1 MRSRDP
7 KIIYLEATL
16 KRILDKLQQ
25 LTRRHKM
32 LHQENE
38 RLQRTVRETEEKFK
52 LAQEQIQHLRTQLD
66 VVKLNA
72 GELSTA
78 DKKEI
83 EKKLNGYLKE
93 IDRCIAL
100 LSE

>member
-1 MRSRDP
+1 MIS
-7 KIIYLEATL
+7 LETTL

-25 LTRRHKM
+25 LMRRFKA
-32 LHQENE
+32 LQQENE
-38 RLQRTVRETEEKFK
+38 RLRRTVGEAELK
-52 LAQEQIQHLRTQLD
+52 LAQTQELVQLLRTQLD
-66 VVKLNA
+66 VMKLNA

>member
-1 MRSRDP
+1 
-7 KIIYLEATL
+7 LEANL
-16 KRILDKLQQ
+16 KRILDKVQQ
-25 LTRRHKM
+25 LMRRSKAM
-32 LHQENE
+32 QQESD
-38 RLQRTVRETEEKFK
+38 RLRRTLTETEEK
-52 LAQEQIQHLRTQLD
+52 LRQAQEQINLLRMQLD
-66 VVKLNA
+66 VLKMNA
-72 GELSTA
+72 GELNTA

>member
-1 MRSRDP
+1 
-7 KIIYLEATL
+7 LEANL
-16 KRILDKLQQ
+16 KRILDKVQQ
-25 LTRRHKM
+25 LMRRSKAM
-32 LHQENE
+32 QQESD
-38 RLQRTVRETEEKFK
+38 RLRRTLTETEEK
-52 LAQEQIQHLRTQLD
+52 LRQAQEQTNLLRMQLD
-66 VVKLNA
+66 VLKMNA
-72 GELSTA
+72 GELNTA

>member
-1 MRSRDP
+1 MRQS
-7 KIIYLEATL
+7 KAT
-16 KRILDKLQQ
+16 Q
-25 LTRRHKM
+25 
-32 LHQENE
+32 QENE
-38 RLQRTVRETEEKFK
+38 RLRRSVQETEEK
-52 LAQEQIQHLRTQLD
+52 LNQAHDQISLLRTQLD
-66 VVKLNA
+66 VLKLNA
-72 GELSTA
+72 GELNGT

>member
-1 MRSRDP
+1 MIS
-7 KIIYLEATL
+7 LEATL

-25 LTRRHKM
+25 LMRRHKA
-32 LHQENE
+32 LQQEND
-38 RLQRTVRETEEKFK
+38 RLRRTVGEAEEKLK
-52 LAQEQIQHLRTQLD
+52 QAQEQVQLLRTQLD
-66 VVKLNA
+66 VLKLNA
-72 GELSTA
+72 GDLNAA

>member
-1 MRSRDP
+1 MRRRDP
-7 KIIYLEATL
+7 KMTSLEATL

-25 LTRRHKM
+25 LMRRHKA
-32 LHQENE
+32 LHQEND
-38 RLQRTVRETEEKFK
+38 RLRRTVGEAEEKLK
-52 LAQEQIQHLRTQLD
+52 QAQEQVQLLRTQLD
-66 VVKLNA
+66 VLKLNA
-72 GELSTA
+72 GDLNAA

>member
-1 MRSRDP
+1 
-7 KIIYLEATL
+7 LEANL
-16 KRILDKLQQ
+16 KRILDKVQQ
-25 LTRRHKM
+25 LMRRSKAM
-32 LHQENE
+32 QQESD
-38 RLQRTVRETEEKFK
+38 RLRRTLTETEEK
-52 LAQEQIQHLRTQLD
+52 LRQAQEQTNLLRLQLD
-66 VVKLNA
+66 VLKMNA
-72 GELSTA
+72 GELNTA

>member
-1 MRSRDP
+1 MTS
-7 KIIYLEATL
+7 LEATL

-25 LTRRHKM
+25 LMRRHKA
-32 LHQENE
+32 LHQEND
-38 RLQRTVRETEEKFK
+38 RLRRTVGEAEEKLK
-52 LAQEQIQHLRTQLD
+52 QAQEQVQLLRTQLD
-66 VVKLNA
+66 VLKLNA
-72 GELSTA
+72 GDLNAA

>member
-1 MRSRDP
+1 
-7 KIIYLEATL
+7 LEANL
-16 KRILDKLQQ
+16 KRILDKVQQ
-25 LTRRHKM
+25 LMRRSKAM
-32 LHQENE
+32 QQESD
-38 RLQRTVRETEEKFK
+38 RLRRTLTETEEKLK
-52 LAQEQIQHLRTQLD
+52 QAQEQINLLRLQLD
-66 VVKLNA
+66 VLKMNA
-72 GELSTA
+72 GELNTA

>member
-1 MRSRDP
+1 MRRTKAMQQESDR
-7 KIIYLEATL
+7 LRRTL
-16 KRILDKLQQ
+16 
-25 LTRRHKM
+25 T
-32 LHQENE
+32 
-38 RLQRTVRETEEKFK
+38 ETEEK
-52 LAQEQIQHLRTQLD
+52 LRQAQEQINLLRLQLD
-66 VVKLNA
+66 VLKMNA
-72 GELSTA
+72 GELNTA

>member
-1 MRSRDP
+1 MRQS
-7 KIIYLEATL
+7 KAT
-16 KRILDKLQQ
+16 Q
-25 LTRRHKM
+25 
-32 LHQENE
+32 QENE
-38 RLQRTVRETEEKFK
+38 RLRRSVQETEEK
-52 LAQEQIQHLRTQLD
+52 LNQAHDQISLLRTQLD
-66 VVKLNA
+66 VLKLNA
-72 GELSTA
+72 GELSGT

>member
-1 MRSRDP
+1 MRRSKAMQQESDR
-7 KIIYLEATL
+7 LRRTL
-16 KRILDKLQQ
+16 
-25 LTRRHKM
+25 T
-32 LHQENE
+32 
-38 RLQRTVRETEEKFK
+38 ETEEKLK
-52 LAQEQIQHLRTQLD
+52 QAQEQINLLRLQLD
-66 VVKLNA
+66 VLKMNA
-72 GELSTA
+72 GELNTA

>member
-1 MRSRDP
+1 MQQESDRLRR
-7 KIIYLEATL
+7 TL
-16 KRILDKLQQ
+16 
-25 LTRRHKM
+25 T
-32 LHQENE
+32 
-38 RLQRTVRETEEKFK
+38 ETEEK
-52 LAQEQIQHLRTQLD
+52 LRQAQEQTNLLRLQLD
-66 VVKLNA
+66 VLKMNA
-72 GELSTA
+72 GELNTA

>member
-1 MRSRDP
+1 MIS
-7 KIIYLEATL
+7 LEATL

-25 LTRRHKM
+25 LMRRHKAQQ
-32 LHQENE
+32 QENE
-38 RLQRTVRETEEKFK
+38 RLSRTLRETEEKLK
-52 LAQEQIQHLRTQLD
+52 QTQEQVQLLRTQLD
-66 VVKLNA
+66 VMKLNA
-72 GELSTA
+72 GELQAA

>member
-1 MRSRDP
+1 MIS
-7 KIIYLEATL
+7 LEATL

-25 LTRRHKM
+25 LMRHHKA
-32 LHQENE
+32 LQQEND
-38 RLQRTVRETEEKFK
+38 RLRRSAAESEEKLK
-52 LAQEQIQHLRTQLD
+52 HAQEQVQLLRTQLD
-66 VVKLNA
+66 VLKLNA
-72 GELSTA
+72 GDLNAA

>member
-25 LTRRHKM
+25 LTRRHKA

-38 RLQRTVRETEEKFK
+38 RLQRYIRETEEKLK
-52 LAQEQIQHLRTQLD
+52 QAQEQVQHLRTQLD
-66 VVKLNA
+66 VLKLNA
-72 GELSTA
+72 GELNAA

>member
-1 MRSRDP
+1 
-7 KIIYLEATL
+7 LEEQL
-16 KRILDKLQQ
+16 KRIVDKLQQ
-25 LTRRHKM
+25 LMRQSKATQ
-32 LHQENE
+32 LENE
-38 RLQRTVRETEEKFK
+38 RLRKSVQETEEK
-52 LAQEQIQHLRTQLD
+52 LMQAQDQIRLLRTQLD
-66 VVKLNA
+66 VLKLNA
-72 GELSTA
+72 GDLNGP

>member
-1 MRSRDP
+1 V
-7 KIIYLEATL
+7 
-16 KRILDKLQQ
+16 QQ
-25 LTRRHKM
+25 LMRRSKAM
-32 LHQENE
+32 QQESD
-38 RLQRTVRETEEKFK
+38 RLRRTLTETEEK
-52 LAQEQIQHLRTQLD
+52 LRQAQEQINLLRMQLD
-66 VVKLNA
+66 VLKMNA
-72 GELSTA
+72 GELNTA

>member
-1 MRSRDP
+1 MQQESDRLRR
-7 KIIYLEATL
+7 TL
-16 KRILDKLQQ
+16 
-25 LTRRHKM
+25 T
-32 LHQENE
+32 
-38 RLQRTVRETEEKFK
+38 ETEEK
-52 LAQEQIQHLRTQLD
+52 LRQAQEQRNLLRLQLD
-66 VVKLNA
+66 VLKMNA
-72 GELSTA
+72 GELNTA

>member
-1 MRSRDP
+1 M
-7 KIIYLEATL
+7 EATL

-25 LTRRHKM
+25 LTRRHKA

-38 RLQRTVRETEEKFK
+38 RLQRYIRETEEKLK
-52 LAQEQIQHLRTQLD
+52 QAQEQVQHLRTQLD
-66 VVKLNA
+66 VLKLNA
-72 GELSTA
+72 GELNAA

>member
-1 MRSRDP
+1 MQQESDRLRR
-7 KIIYLEATL
+7 TL
-16 KRILDKLQQ
+16 
-25 LTRRHKM
+25 T
-32 LHQENE
+32 
-38 RLQRTVRETEEKFK
+38 ETEEK
-52 LAQEQIQHLRTQLD
+52 LRQAQEQINLLRMQLD
-66 VVKLNA
+66 VLKMNA
-72 GELSTA
+72 GELNTA

>member
-1 MRSRDP
+1 MRQS
-7 KIIYLEATL
+7 KAT
-16 KRILDKLQQ
+16 Q
-25 LTRRHKM
+25 
-32 LHQENE
+32 QENE
-38 RLQRTVRETEEKFK
+38 RLHRSVQETAEK
-52 LAQEQIQHLRTQLD
+52 LNQANEQIKLLRTQLD
-66 VVKLNA
+66 VLKLNA
-72 GELSTA
+72 GELNGT

>member
-1 MRSRDP
+1 M
-7 KIIYLEATL
+7 EANL
-16 KRILDKLQQ
+16 KRILDKVQQLMRRSKSLQQ
-25 LTRRHKM
+25 ESDRLRHT
-32 LHQENE
+32 LAD
-38 RLQRTVRETEEKFK
+38 TEDK
-52 LAQEQIQHLRTQLD
+52 LKQAQEHINLLRTQLD
-66 VVKLNA
+66 VLKLNA
-72 GELSTA
+72 GELNAA

>member
-1 MRSRDP
+1 M
-7 KIIYLEATL
+7 EANL
-16 KRILDKLQQ
+16 KRILDKVQQ
-25 LTRRHKM
+25 LMRRSKAM
-32 LHQENE
+32 QQESD
-38 RLQRTVRETEEKFK
+38 RLRRTLTETEEK
-52 LAQEQIQHLRTQLD
+52 LRQAQEQTNLLRLQLD
-66 VVKLNA
+66 VLKMNA
-72 GELSTA
+72 GELNTA

>member
-1 MRSRDP
+1 
-7 KIIYLEATL
+7 LEANL
-16 KRILDKLQQ
+16 KRILDKVQQ
-25 LTRRHKM
+25 LMRRTKAM
-32 LHQENE
+32 QQESD
-38 RLQRTVRETEEKFK
+38 RLRRTLTETEEKLK
-52 LAQEQIQHLRTQLD
+52 QAQEQINLLRLQLD
-66 VVKLNA
+66 VLKMNA
-72 GELSTA
+72 GELNTA

>member
-1 MRSRDP
+1 MRRSKAMQQESDR
-7 KIIYLEATL
+7 LRRTL
-16 KRILDKLQQ
+16 
-25 LTRRHKM
+25 T
-32 LHQENE
+32 
-38 RLQRTVRETEEKFK
+38 ETEEK
-52 LAQEQIQHLRTQLD
+52 LRQAQEQINLLRLQLD
-66 VVKLNA
+66 VLKMNA
-72 GELSTA
+72 GELNTA

>member
-1 MRSRDP
+1 MRRTKAMQQESDR
-7 KIIYLEATL
+7 LRRTL
-16 KRILDKLQQ
+16 
-25 LTRRHKM
+25 T
-32 LHQENE
+32 
-38 RLQRTVRETEEKFK
+38 ETEEKLK
-52 LAQEQIQHLRTQLD
+52 QAQEQINLLRLQLD
-66 VVKLNA
+66 VLKMNA
-72 GELSTA
+72 GELNTA

>member
-1 MRSRDP
+1 MIS
-7 KIIYLEATL
+7 LEATL

-25 LTRRHKM
+25 LMRRHKA
-32 LHQENE
+32 LHQEND
-38 RLQRTVRETEEKFK
+38 RLRRTVGEAEEKLK
-52 LAQEQIQHLRTQLD
+52 QAQEQVQLLRTQLD
-66 VVKLNA
+66 VLKLNA
-72 GELSTA
+72 GDLNAA

>member
-1 MRSRDP
+1 MQQESDRLRR
-7 KIIYLEATL
+7 TL
-16 KRILDKLQQ
+16 
-25 LTRRHKM
+25 T
-32 LHQENE
+32 
-38 RLQRTVRETEEKFK
+38 ETEEKLK
-52 LAQEQIQHLRTQLD
+52 QAQEQINLLRLQLD
-66 VVKLNA
+66 VLKMNA
-72 GELSTA
+72 GELNTA

>member
-1 MRSRDP
+1 
-7 KIIYLEATL
+7 LEANL
-16 KRILDKLQQ
+16 KRILDKVQQ
-25 LTRRHKM
+25 LMRRSKAM
-32 LHQENE
+32 QQESD
-38 RLQRTVRETEEKFK
+38 RLRRTLTETEEK
-52 LAQEQIQHLRTQLD
+52 LRQAQEQINLLRLQLD
-66 VVKLNA
+66 VLKMNA
-72 GELSTA
+72 GELNTA

>member
-1 MRSRDP
+1 M
-7 KIIYLEATL
+7 EANL
-16 KRILDKLQQ
+16 KRILDKVQQ
-25 LTRRHKM
+25 LMRRSKAM
-32 LHQENE
+32 QQESD
-38 RLQRTVRETEEKFK
+38 RLRRTLTETEEK
-52 LAQEQIQHLRTQLD
+52 LRQAQEQTNLLRMQLD
-66 VVKLNA
+66 VLKMNA
-72 GELSTA
+72 GELNTA